1 MSKTS
6 IKERNKAIR
15 LAWEREQKL
24 VAEGKGTRDWSQD
37 QQKDILDP
45 VKGKAYDENGRAFEG
60 QHMKSAAEYPEY
72 QGDPDNIQFLTR
84 EEHLEAHKGS
94 WKNSTNWYYH
104 PETKEFVDFGEN
116 KPIPCEANYLSEPVC
131 SPVINSHYKNDNL
144 KEPSKAEAESRERVK
159 PLRQEDA
166 AHHLETKSQSK
177 TMVPTPEVHESFV
190 DKVLRAVDAAKEF
203 SERHA
208 VKTAEVLNYLSPVR
222 VLASGLSIFPDTP
235 LMEEVRRGE
244 FVEATE
250 TEKIQELYTF
260 VKTLDIHT
268 LLDATN
274 VSNMMPVYGHL
285 PEDKEKILAMLK
297 QGADEQGEERLR
309 MRRDSMRSL

>member
-1 MSKTS
+1 VVITMKDYGEIRKRYLAGESQRHIAKTLGIS
-6 IKERNKAIR
+6 RNTVAKYCEGAAVPYGR
-15 LAWEREQKL
+15 VDSVKNKSVEQL
-24 VAEGKGTRDWSQD
+24 RS
-37 QQKDILDP
+37 
-45 VKGKAYDENGRAFEG
+45 
-60 QHMKSAAEYPEY
+60 
-72 QGDPDNIQFLTR
+72 
-84 EEHLEAHKGS
+84 
-94 WKNSTNWYYH
+94 
-104 PETKEFVDFGEN
+104 
-116 KPIPCEANYLSEPVC
+116 
-131 SPVINSHYKNDNL
+131 L
-144 KEPSKAEAESRERVK
+144 KEMGYDMIVFGIESGDDAVLDKMNKGYHASDIVEQLSKMDEAGMHYSVIF
-159 PLRQEDA
+159 LYGLGGHDYG
-166 AHHLETKSQSK
+166 
-177 TMVPTPEVHESFV
+177 MG
-190 DKVLRAVDAAKEF
+190 
-203 SERHA
+203 HA
-208 VKTAEVLNYLSPVR
+208 VKTAEVLNHLSPVR

-285 PEDKEKILAMLK
+285 PEDKEKILSMLK

>member
-1 MSKTS
+1 M
-6 IKERNKAIR
+6 RDAYQN
-15 LAWEREQKL
+15 LD
-24 VAEGKGTRDWSQD
+24 AEVPAQFTFEK
-37 QQKDILDP
+37 IL
-45 VKGKAYDENGRAFEG
+45 
-60 QHMKSAAEYPEY
+60 
-72 QGDPDNIQFLTR
+72 
-84 EEHLEAHKGS
+84 EEAQEIEEKYA
-94 WKNSTNWYYH
+94 
-104 PETKEFVDFGEN
+104 V
-116 KPIPCEANYLSEPVC
+116 YLS
-131 SPVINSHYKNDNL
+131 YKTAEESVDRKQNFLL
-144 KEPSKAEAESRERVK
+144 K
-159 PLRQEDA
+159 D
-166 AHHLETKSQSK
+166 
-177 TMVPTPEVHESFV
+177 
-190 DKVLRAVDAAKEF
+190 
-203 SERHA
+203 A
-208 VKTAEVLNYLSPVR
+208 VKTAEVLNHLSPVR